1 MGRRADGGGGTV
13 RLIQVPTSK
22 KECSMKAEDMTPDLF
37 ALTSDLDLEL
47 RGCPPLHNE
56 HVNKLLD
63 FIWGE

>member
-1 MGRRADGGGGTV
+1 
-13 RLIQVPTSK
+13 
-22 KECSMKAEDMTPDLF
+22 MKAEDMTPEVF

-47 RGCPPLHNE
+47 RGCPPLHNQ